1 MGKRKTE
8 RDIIERINEEVLRL
22 SKDRGH
28 MASITR
34 GWIDALEWVLGRDE

>member
-1 MGKRKTE
+1 MKTE
-8 RDIIERINEEVLRL
+8 QEIIDRIHDEVLRL
-22 SKDRGH
+22 GQDGGH